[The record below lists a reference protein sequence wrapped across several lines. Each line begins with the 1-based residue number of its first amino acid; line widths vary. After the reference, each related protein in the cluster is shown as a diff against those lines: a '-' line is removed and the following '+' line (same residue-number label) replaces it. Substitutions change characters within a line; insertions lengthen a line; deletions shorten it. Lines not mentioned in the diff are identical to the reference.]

1 MYSDTNWEIRNFV
14 NENNY
19 VKNMNEYVKK
29 NKIKNY
35 GLESETEE
43 LIKGLSRLKKNN
55 VLILGKAGIGKTALV
70 EKLCEM
76 INSKQV
82 PYILQNKTVLEISLG
97 GILAGTHYRGSFEE
111 KVQNLI
117 NFVTERNNI
126 ILFMD
131 EIHTLMSCNNQDG
144 LIGFGD
150 MLKPYLAREDFSL
163 IGATTIKE
171 YEEHIAKDSAIDRRF
186 FKLSMEE
193 PSFDKIVNILQKSK
207 SQYEKHYNIKLNKND
222 IIKVIE
228 LAKERKGAFPDKAFD
243 ELEDYC
249 YLKSLEV
256 TNE

>member
-1 MYSDTNWEIRNFV
+1 MDWELRNFI

-19 VKNMNEYVKK
+19 IKNINDYVKQ
-29 NKIKNY
+29 NKIKNF

-76 INSKQV
+76 INNKQV
-82 PYILQNKTVLEISLG
+82 PSILQNKVVLEVSLG
-97 GILAGTHYRGSFEE
+97 GILAGTQYRGSFEE

-117 NFVTERNNI
+117 NFVTDRNDI

-150 MLKPYLAREDFSL
+150 MLKPYLARENFSL
-163 IGATTIKE
+163 IGATTLTE
-171 YEEHIAKDSAIDRRF
+171 YEQHIAKDSAIDRRF

-193 PSFDKIVNILQKSK
+193 PSFDKIVTILQKSK
-207 SQYEKHYNIKLNKND
+207 SKYEKHYNVKLNKTD
-222 IIKVIE
+222 IVKVIE
-228 LAKERKGAFPDKAFD
+228 SAKERKGAFPDKAFD

-256 TNE
+256 RHDEE